1 MYVSKLSLHGDVGV
15 NGVGRRHVKSRECM
29 LLYRLTQLL
38 YESKDSERRTT
49 VGRRNDSEQC
59 SRMVLVLVSKKGL
72 KNHPLGRSRL
82 L

>member
-1 MYVSKLSLHGDVGV
+1 MYVSKLSLRGDVGV

-49 VGRRNDSEQC
+49 VSRRNDSEQC
-59 SRMVLVLVSKKGL
+59 SRMVLVSKKGL